1 MKNVGV
7 SQSTNNAILS
17 RFSCLQIYWSV
28 RLVSCTHARLA
39 AEIFLLGCS
48 KDPGSSWLQFQANSL
63 STAMCDTVHSTTL
76 CLSILH
82 MGKCLYPGCGDWE
95 DNMLVLVF
103 QYWLDFTPW
112 HFANFTSVLAFISI
126 LFLFIGN
133 EGFQLILSF
142 FICRSKKCAQPAVT
156 RTTRPKV
163 LCELYFCP
171 KPYAINKKYSSWF

>member
-1 MKNVGV
+1 MPGLLQRYFYLVAARTVAAAGSSFRPIV
-7 SQSTNNAILS
+7 CQQQCMILS
-17 RFSCLQIYWSV
+17 
-28 RLVSCTHARLA
+28 
-39 AEIFLLGCS
+39 
-48 KDPGSSWLQFQANSL
+48 
-63 STAMCDTVHSTTL
+63 TVLHYAFF
-76 CLSILH
+76 ILH

-171 KPYAINKKYSSWF
+171 KPYAINKKYSS